1 MEDVF
6 EKMKDYKLNAL
17 ARSQK
22 TVDEDTRRFSKIST
36 TIRAKSL
43 NDITDQDIRNWFVK
57 SFLTTKPSAHREKR
71 KAPPQYCVLSPFSC
85 RSQ

>member
-22 TVDEDTRRFSKIST
+22 TVDEDT
-36 TIRAKSL
+36 L
-43 NDITDQDIRNWFVK
+43 VDLVK
-57 SFLTTKPSAHREKR
+57 SALRLGRNP
-71 KAPPQYCVLSPFSC
+71 
-85 RSQ
+85 